1 MMNTRTLLLGVGL
14 ILGTSSAAGA
24 ACPNLPVAW
33 VTPGGRPIAEGRYQ
47 RTVQICSAA
56 ADYSFP
62 GQWRLRFVACMRKH
76 GFKPVYHDIFC

>member
-1 MMNTRTLLLGVGL
+1 MMNKCTLLLGVGL

-33 VTPGGRPIAEGRYQ
+33 VTPGGRPIADARYQ
-47 RTVQICSAA
+47 RTVQTCGVA
-56 ADYSFP
+56 ADYSSP

-76 GFKPVYHDIFC
+76 GFKPVYHDVFC